1 MGSARCPVRWEGPEP
16 GGGLFDYRQLDR
28 ESGATGRLILD
39 AECAAV
45 VPHYAVANAQPQPC
59 VLADI
64 LRWEERVEELGDALF
79 RDHEVERDLLD
90 LVWIGHGHGE
100 AGLEIGLELDVVYHK
115 AIFAQIE
122 HRLDGLGDRGVVFSP
137 LPPRANESRFLTMR
151 TARSASL
158 LGGWIEVLFG
168 SEELGVVPDAGQRI
182 VELVLQWRR

>member
-1 MGSARCPVRWEGPEP
+1 M
-16 GGGLFDYRQLDR
+16 
-28 ESGATGRLILD
+28 
-39 AECAAV
+39 
-45 VPHYAVANAQPQPC
+45 
-59 VLADI
+59 
-64 LRWEERVEELGDALF
+64 F